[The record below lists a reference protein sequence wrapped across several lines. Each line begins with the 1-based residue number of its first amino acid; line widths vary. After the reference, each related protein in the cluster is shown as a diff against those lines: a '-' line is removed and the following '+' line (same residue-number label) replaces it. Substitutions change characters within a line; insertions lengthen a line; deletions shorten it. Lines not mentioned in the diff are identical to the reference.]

1 MSGAAMITAL
11 NPVGFAPKVTRKALA
26 PRLDT
31 LEGKTVYL
39 VDCRFDDSELLLREI
54 QNWFHDRMPSVKTVL
69 TRISSV
75 YTKDSPET
83 WDEIKAN
90 GDAAIIGVGH

>member
-1 MSGAAMITAL
+1 MLGSNKITVL
-11 NPVGFAPKVTRKALA
+11 NPLVFPPMVTRLTLAGRMDAL
-26 PRLDT
+26 D
-31 LEGKTVYL
+31 GKTVYL

-83 WDEIKAN
+83 WEEVKAN
-90 GDAAIIGVGH
+90 GDAAIVGVGH

>member
-1 MSGAAMITAL
+1 MADLEKITVL
-11 NPVGFAPKVTRKALA
+11 NPTGYPPNVTRKSLA
-26 PRLDT
+26 PRLASLD
-31 LEGKTVYL
+31 GKTVYL
-39 VDCRFDDSELLLREI
+39 VDCRFDDSELLLKEI
-54 QNWFHDRMPSVKTVL
+54 QNWFRDRMPGVKTVL

-83 WDEIKAN
+83 WEEIKAK

>member
-1 MSGAAMITAL
+1 MPEKITAL
-11 NPVGFAPKVTRKALA
+11 NPRGYPPKIERRALA

-31 LEGKTVYL
+31 LDGKTIYL
-39 VDCRFDDSELLLREI
+39 VDCRFDDSELLLKEI
-54 QNWFHDRMPSVKTVL
+54 QNWFRARMPSVKTVL

-83 WDEIKAN
+83 WEEIKAK

>member
-1 MSGAAMITAL
+1 MAGRDKITVL
-11 NPVGFAPKVTRKALA
+11 NPMGYPPKVTCRSLA
-26 PRLDT
+26 PRLAALD
-31 LEGKTVYL
+31 GKTVYL
-39 VDCRFDDSELLLREI
+39 VDCRFDDSELLLREM
-54 QNWFHDRMPSVKTVL
+54 QNWFHDRMPGVGTAL

-83 WDEIKAN
+83 WEEVKAN

>member
-1 MSGAAMITAL
+1 MAGRDTITVL
-11 NPVGFAPKVTRKALA
+11 NPMGYPPKVTLQSLA
-26 PRLDT
+26 PRLDA
-31 LEGKTVYL
+31 LDGKTVYL

-54 QNWFHDRMPSVKTVL
+54 QNWFHDRMPGVKTVL

-83 WDEIKAN
+83 WEEIKAK